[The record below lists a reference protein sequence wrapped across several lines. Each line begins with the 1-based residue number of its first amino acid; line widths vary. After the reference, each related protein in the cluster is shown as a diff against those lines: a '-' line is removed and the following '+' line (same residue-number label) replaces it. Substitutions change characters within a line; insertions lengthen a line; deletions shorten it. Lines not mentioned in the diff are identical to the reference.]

1 MLNVQLSYKPTS
13 SWRILFWSWRRPR
26 QFSCLKKFKA
36 LVVPSGGCRK
46 GIFLQCR
53 YLTSYLS
60 IIGQSYLRRKMDVT
74 GASVHATRQRNSTY
88 APITDDQNTPTR
100 QSDDTNDAPRDPLH
114 VPVTK
119 GGRIICRS
127 GGIG

>member
-1 MLNVQLSYKPTS
+1 MLKVQLNYKPPS
-13 SWRILFWSWRRPR
+13 SWRILFRSERRPR

-36 LVVPSGGCRK
+36 LVVPGGGCRK
-46 GIFLQCR
+46 GIFLQWR
-53 YLTSYLS
+53 HLTSYLS
-60 IIGQSYLRRKMDVT
+60 IIGQSCLRIKKDVT
-74 GASVHATRQRNSTY
+74 GASVHATTQRNSSY
-88 APITDDQNTPTR
+88 APITDDQNTPTC
-100 QSDDTNDAPRDPLH
+100 QSADTNDAPRDPLH